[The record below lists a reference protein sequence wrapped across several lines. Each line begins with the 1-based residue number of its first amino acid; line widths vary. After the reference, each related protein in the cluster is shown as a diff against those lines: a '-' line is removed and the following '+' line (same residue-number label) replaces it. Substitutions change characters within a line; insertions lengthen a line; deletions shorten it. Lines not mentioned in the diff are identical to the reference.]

1 MTQVGIDDFDAFFS
15 AKLTTVIPTR
25 GSGDWRPQP

>member
-1 MTQVGIDDFDAFFS
+1 MTQVGIDDFDAFS